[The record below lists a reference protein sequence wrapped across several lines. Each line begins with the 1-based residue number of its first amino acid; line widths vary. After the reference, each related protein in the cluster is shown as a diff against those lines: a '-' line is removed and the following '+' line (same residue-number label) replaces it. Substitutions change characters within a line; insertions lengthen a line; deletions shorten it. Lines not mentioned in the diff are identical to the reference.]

1 MPDKTSSAVAIVCDG
16 WDIKFVGSGPIS
28 SIVENHNIRIGTKLV
43 TQDRLLEALER
54 AAKAESAIQRLAVE
68 MERFR
73 SKWRT
78 ISIKEFGYFA
88 DMASQHNLGHGPKGA
103 A

>member
-1 MPDKTSSAVAIVCDG
+1 MPDEISAVAIVCDG
-16 WDIKFVGSGPIS
+16 WDIRFVGNAPIS
-28 SIVENHNIRIGTKLV
+28 SIVDNHNIRIGTKLV

-54 AAKAESAIQRLAVE
+54 AAKAESAIHNLSVA

-73 SKWRT
+73 AKWRT
-78 ISIKEFGYFA
+78 ISIEEFGYFA